1 MTDFRPCYICLFNS
15 QARFK
20 SISIKAL
27 KKPFPTFVRLRYFL
41 GGLRPRETTNHT
53 YSLKKLVQNA

>member
-1 MTDFRPCYICLFNS
+1 MTDLRPCYICLSNS

-20 SISIKAL
+20 SIIIKTL
-27 KKPFPTFVRLRYFL
+27 KKPFLTFARLRYFL

-53 YSLKKLVQNA
+53 FSFKKLVQNA